1 MAAQGEKEESRA
13 QQQQQQQ
20 LLPTVERTQ
29 QVLAP
34 QMTAG
39 KSVEQVVAQDQGA
52 TAATD
57 TAAAIGAPSTET
69 WLTAIA
75 HAPAKSR

>member
-1 MAAQGEKEESRA
+1 MAAQGEKKESRA

-39 KSVEQVVAQDQGA
+39 KSVEQVVAQDQGPPPPL
-52 TAATD
+52 TPQR
-57 TAAAIGAPSTET
+57 PSEPTQT
-69 WLTAIA
+69 TPLPLAVVSMA
-75 HAPAKSR
+75 RF